1 MENAPQEWT
10 MKILLVAMLLM
21 VAGAALAGSCQTYC
35 GEFAG
40 FRWCNTTCR

>member
-1 MENAPQEWT
+1 
-10 MKILLVAMLLM
+10 MKILLAAMLLM
-21 VAGAALAGSCQTYC
+21 LLAGAALAGCQTYC

>member
-1 MENAPQEWT
+1 MRA
-10 MKILLVAMLLM
+10 KLLFGVAVLALLL
-21 VAGAALAGSCQTYC
+21 AGAALAGQCQTYC